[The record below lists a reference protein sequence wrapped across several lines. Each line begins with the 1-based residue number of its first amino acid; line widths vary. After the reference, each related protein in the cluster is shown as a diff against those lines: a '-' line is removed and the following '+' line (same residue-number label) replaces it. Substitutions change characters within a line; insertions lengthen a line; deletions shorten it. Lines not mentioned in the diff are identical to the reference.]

1 MVQVVTLAE
10 AKAHLRVTSTSEDV
24 NIQMYVDAAAS
35 AIEKYLNRAIPGSA
49 LPTPRIDPAIKS
61 ACLLLVDDLYNN
73 RGTKI
78 TGTIVT
84 DNKTVENLLYPYRV
98 NIGI

>member
-10 AKAHLRVTSTSEDV
+10 AKAHLRVTDTAEDSTIQLYV
-24 NIQMYVDAAAS
+24 NAAAGS
-35 AIEKYLNRAIPGSA
+35 IEKYLNRAIPGSA
-49 LPTPRIDPAIKS
+49 LPTPAIPAEIKA
-61 ACLLLVDDLYNN
+61 ACLLLVGDLYEN
-73 RGTKI
+73 RGSKI

-84 DNKTVENLLYPYRV
+84 DNKAVESLLYPYRV

>member
-1 MVQVVTLAE
+1 MVQIVTLAE
-10 AKAHLRVTSTSEDV
+10 AKAHLRVTSTSEDT

-35 AIEKYLNRAIPGSA
+35 AIEKYINRSIPGAA
-49 LPTPRIDPAIKS
+49 LPTPRIDAAIKA
-61 ACLLLVDDLYNN
+61 ACLLLVGDLYEN

-84 DNKTVENLLYPYRV
+84 DNKAVENLLYPFRV

>member
-10 AKAHLRVTSTSEDV
+10 AKSHLRVTDTAEDST
-24 NIQMYVDAAAS
+24 IQLYIDAAGS
-35 AIEKYLNRAIPGSA
+35 SIEKYLNRAIPNSA
-49 LPTPRIDPAIKS
+49 QPTPNIDAAIKA
-61 ACLLLVDDLYNN
+61 ACLLLVGDLYEN
-73 RGTKI
+73 RGAKI

-84 DNKTVENLLYPYRV
+84 ENKAVENLLYPFRV